1 MQPRQQ
7 RLRIFTLQI
16 INAAVRWIADEAAI
30 MRDGLCSLAQ
40 RGQHL
45 GNRPGIAGEDEAAA
59 QGDTERSARRM
70 MPNFEHIEPQPLMPE
85 PARERHDAEGI
96 PVIGTTFGQNA
107 GIVRHALLHP
117 RHQRRWQVKPAIAA
131 AGRVEIKLHE
141 QALHAGH
148 VIHVRM
154 RQEQRTRRLSV
165 TCQIRTQ
172 GFLAAVD
179 HQDRLAITL
188 QHRAGRP
195 ELHRAGAANAKKMQ
209 IPVVHGTSSGDA
221 PDIAAV

>member
-1 MQPRQQ
+1 MHGSRRWTWRAQRQVPARAHHRITARAQRRTIRHRAVVVQMQPRQQ

-30 MRDGLCSLAQ
+30 VRDRLASFAQ

-45 GNRPGIAGEDEAAA
+45 RNRPGIAGEDEAAA

-85 PARERHDAEGI
+85 PVRERHDAEGI

-131 AGRVEIKLHE
+131 YTTGICNCRAAASKI
-141 QALHAGH
+141 
-148 VIHVRM
+148 
-154 RQEQRTRRLSV
+154 RRL
-165 TCQIRTQ
+165 
-172 GFLAAVD
+172 L
-179 HQDRLAITL
+179 
-188 QHRAGRP
+188 
-195 ELHRAGAANAKKMQ
+195 
-209 IPVVHGTSSGDA
+209 
-221 PDIAAV
+221 